1 MKCPNCGYEEDKV
14 IDSRPCEEGYAIRRR
29 RECLKCRERF
39 TTYENIERKPL
50 IVVKK
55 DQSRQNFD
63 KQKLLNR
70 LMIAC
75 AKRPV
80 SITQLETIVNA
91 IELDFHKQH
100 LREVTSKEIGD
111 KVLEYLIDVD
121 YVAYVRFASVYKH
134 FNDLDTFTSEINM
147 VKEKQRGSGDTDK

>member
-29 RECLKCRERF
+29 RECLKCSERF

-50 IVVKK
+50 VVVKK

-111 KVLEYLIDVD
+111 KVLKYLIDVD

-147 VKEKQRGSGDTDK
+147 VKEKQRESGETDK